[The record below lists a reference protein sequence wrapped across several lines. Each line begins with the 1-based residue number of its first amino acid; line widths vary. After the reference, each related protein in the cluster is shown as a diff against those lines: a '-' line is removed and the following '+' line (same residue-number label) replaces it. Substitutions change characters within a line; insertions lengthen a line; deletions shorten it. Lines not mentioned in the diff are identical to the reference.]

1 MAARQTKSQ
10 SAMRASMPLGDF
22 LVAYLARAGVKH
34 IFGLPGDLV
43 LGLFHR
49 FGRARELEIITLS
62 HEPGVGFA
70 ADGYAWSLMLPHMF
84 SQPFQSTSLTPIYPD
99 AADCW

>member
-1 MAARQTKSQ
+1 MTGDRIPVKAGRSKSQ
-10 SAMRASMPLGDF
+10 SAMRSRMPLGDF

-49 FGRARELEIITLS
+49 FGRE
-62 HEPGVGFA
+62 GF
-70 ADGYAWSLMLPHMF
+70 
-84 SQPFQSTSLTPIYPD
+84 
-99 AADCW
+99 CR

>member
-1 MAARQTKSQ
+1 
-10 SAMRASMPLGDF
+10 MRASMPLGDF

-49 FGRARELEIITLS
+49 FGQARNLEIITLS
-62 HEPGVGFA
+62 RTTLA
-70 ADGYAWSLMLPHMF
+70 ACFLYS
-84 SQPFQSTSLTPIYPD
+84 SS
-99 AADCW
+99 